1 MEKKITTGISNS
13 VKAKVSPFA
22 WGSKVSSVVNTQAK
36 IISNSIIDSIQEA
49 ATNQNFS
56 QQIYDTGGKIT
67 GVTIESTSTII
78 QKTMENNDTTNTA
91 INTIAQS
98 VHSNMDVA
106 ISGAG
111 IAGII
116 IGVLV
121 LIVIIIIIVAV
132 IKGRGKGRGKGS
144 GGEDNNISMSPDALE
159 SLMHTHGNRRY
170 KEGHSEGVEKGKS
183 EKKGACT
190 IM

>member
-1 MEKKITTGISNS
+1 K
-13 VKAKVSPFA
+13 
-22 WGSKVSSVVNTQAK
+22 AK
-36 IISNSIIDSIQEA
+36 IISNNIIDSIQEA

-56 QQIYDTGGKIT
+56 QQIYDKGGKIT

-144 GGEDNNISMSPDALE
+144 GGEDNNVSMSPKALE
-159 SLMHTHGNRRY
+159 ELLKTHGDRRY
-170 KEGHSEGVEKGKS
+170 SAGHSEGVEKGKS